1 MYMYVYKYFIKS
13 KYSKLLNIQLTNLYV
28 AVFVFKYGIHYQA
41 TWDNPPIPA
50 KVNRT
55 SLFSTGDSVSYFCK
69 ILFVDLFLQIE
80 NINDVKYGNDIYLQ
94 FSRFHGLLVFPH
106 VVGKSSLELKET
118 YGSKLSH
125 KHNLSK
131 GSQKNEYQKSIWMYS
146 VIYITL
152 YSKLKPTHCYM

>member
-13 KYSKLLNIQLTNLYV
+13 KYSKLLNIPLTNIYV

-55 SLFSTGDSVSYFCK
+55 SLFSTGDSVSHFCK
-69 ILFVDLFLQIE
+69 ILFAALFLQIE

-94 FSRFHGLLVFPH
+94 FSRFHGLLVFFMQQESQVWNYKRPMGQNCH
-106 VVGKSSLELKET
+106 ISITFQRVLKRT
-118 YGSKLSH
+118 NIKNQYGCTLSF
-125 KHNLSK
+125 
-131 GSQKNEYQKSIWMYS
+131 
-146 VIYITL
+146 TL
-152 YSKLKPTHCYM
+152 HCIQN